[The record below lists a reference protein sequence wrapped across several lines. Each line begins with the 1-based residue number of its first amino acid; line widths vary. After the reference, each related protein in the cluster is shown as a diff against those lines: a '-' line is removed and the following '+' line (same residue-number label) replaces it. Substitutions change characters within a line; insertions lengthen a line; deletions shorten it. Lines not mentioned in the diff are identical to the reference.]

1 MKTYRE
7 TMDELRF
14 TEQEKEAMVDRL
26 LERGGSSRKG
36 LNLRRAAVAVAAAAV
51 LTVGA
56 GAAVVLTPAGEVF
69 ASVLGGAPA
78 QTEILDWM
86 GVPVGASDTHNGVTI
101 TADAIIGDAYSY
113 AVVYSIA
120 REDGQPLAED
130 LEPLGNG
137 VLPLTFDRADTSVGV
152 TGGSSH
158 GSAYFYD
165 ADPSEPSIQYVE
177 KMTSDV
183 PLEPGTATASFRNLY
198 RMGKDFQDKI
208 PVAEGKWKIR
218 FQFSFPDSSVRL
230 PGGQTF
236 QLNGMEAV
244 LDGVTISPLSIQ
256 VDYTVKEELVWDNQ
270 SQENGRESEH
280 DREQSYRFF
289 ESLPLSL
296 NMADGSTVDLSSLG
310 GSIDPETGRTVCRKG
325 GIFEEILDLSTV
337 ESVTVAGITL
347 PVTP

>member
-26 LERGGSSRKG
+26 LERGGSRRKG
-36 LNLRRAAVAVAAAAV
+36 LNLRCAAVAVAAAAV

-325 GIFEEILDLSTV
+325 GVFEEILDLSL
-337 ESVTVAGITL
+337 IHI
-347 PVTP
+347 

>member
-26 LERGGSSRKG
+26 LERGGSRRKG
-36 LNLRRAAVAVAAAAV
+36 LNLRCAAVAVAAAAV

-78 QTEILDWM
+78 QTEILDRM

-137 VLPLTFDRADTSVGV
+137 VLPLTFARADTSVGV
-152 TGGSSH
+152 TGGSH
-158 GSAYFYD
+158 
-165 ADPSEPSIQYVE
+165 
-177 KMTSDV
+177 
-183 PLEPGTATASFRNLY
+183 GTA
-198 RMGKDFQDKI
+198 
-208 PVAEGKWKIR
+208 
-218 FQFSFPDSSVRL
+218 
-230 PGGQTF
+230 
-236 QLNGMEAV
+236 
-244 LDGVTISPLSIQ
+244 
-256 VDYTVKEELVWDNQ
+256 
-270 SQENGRESEH
+270 
-280 DREQSYRFF
+280 
-289 ESLPLSL
+289 
-296 NMADGSTVDLSSLG
+296 
-310 GSIDPETGRTVCRKG
+310 
-325 GIFEEILDLSTV
+325 
-337 ESVTVAGITL
+337 
-347 PVTP
+347 

>member
-1 MKTYRE
+1 M
-7 TMDELRF
+7 
-14 TEQEKEAMVDRL
+14 
-26 LERGGSSRKG
+26 
-36 LNLRRAAVAVAAAAV
+36 
-51 LTVGA
+51 
-56 GAAVVLTPAGEVF
+56 
-69 ASVLGGAPA
+69 
-78 QTEILDWM
+78 
-86 GVPVGASDTHNGVTI
+86 
-101 TADAIIGDAYSY
+101 
-113 AVVYSIA
+113 
-120 REDGQPLAED
+120 
-130 LEPLGNG
+130 
-137 VLPLTFDRADTSVGV
+137 GV
-152 TGGSSH
+152 TGGSH

-177 KMTSDV
+177 KTTSDV

-198 RMGKDFQDKI
+198 LMGKDFQDKI

-244 LDGVTISPLSIQ
+244 LDGVTLSPLSIQ

-270 SQENGRESEH
+270 SQENGQESEH
-280 DREQSYRFF
+280 DWGQAYRFF

-296 NMADGSTVDLSSLG
+296 TLKDGSTVDLTGLG
-310 GSIDPETGRTVCRKG
+310 GSIEPETGRTVCRKG
-325 GIFEEILDLSTV
+325 GVFEEILDLSTV

>member
-26 LERGGSSRKG
+26 LERGGSRRKG
-36 LNLRRAAVAVAAAAV
+36 LNLRCAAVAVAAAAV

-208 PVAEGKWKIR
+208 PVA
-218 FQFSFPDSSVRL
+218 
-230 PGGQTF
+230 
-236 QLNGMEAV
+236 
-244 LDGVTISPLSIQ
+244 
-256 VDYTVKEELVWDNQ
+256 
-270 SQENGRESEH
+270 
-280 DREQSYRFF
+280 
-289 ESLPLSL
+289 
-296 NMADGSTVDLSSLG
+296 
-310 GSIDPETGRTVCRKG
+310 
-325 GIFEEILDLSTV
+325 
-337 ESVTVAGITL
+337 
-347 PVTP
+347 

>member
-7 TMDELRF
+7 NMDELRF
-14 TEQEKEAMVDRL
+14 TEQEKEEMVDRL
-26 LERGGSSRKG
+26 LEGGGSRRKG
-36 LNLRRAAVAVAAAAV
+36 LGLRRAAVAV
-51 LTVGA
+51 TVGA

-152 TGGSSH
+152 IGGSH

-177 KMTSDV
+177 KTTSDV
-183 PLEPGTATASFRNLY
+183 PLEPGTATATFRNLY
-198 RMGKDFQDKI
+198 LMGKEFQDNI
-208 PVAEGKWKIR
+208 PVAEGNWKIR

-256 VDYTVKEELVWDNQ
+256 VDYTVKEELVWDHQ
-270 SQENGRESEH
+270 SQENGRESGH
-280 DREQSYRFF
+280 DREQSHRFF
-289 ESLPLSL
+289 ESLSLSL
-296 NMADGSTVDLSSLG
+296 NLTDGSTVDLTGMG
-310 GSIDPETGRTVCRKG
+310 GSIDTETGRTVCRKG
-325 GIFEEILDLSTV
+325 GVFEEILDLSTV

>member
-152 TGGSSH
+152 TGGSH

-236 QLNGMEAV
+236 
-244 LDGVTISPLSIQ
+244 
-256 VDYTVKEELVWDNQ
+256 
-270 SQENGRESEH
+270 
-280 DREQSYRFF
+280 
-289 ESLPLSL
+289 
-296 NMADGSTVDLSSLG
+296 
-310 GSIDPETGRTVCRKG
+310 
-325 GIFEEILDLSTV
+325 
-337 ESVTVAGITL
+337 
-347 PVTP
+347 